1 MMLIRLRLAFLLCAP
16 VLFSVFATDA
26 LGKEKASPNKTTYDQ
41 LAYDIGFNGMIL
53 VGRGDAKPQIIAAG
67 TSMPD
72 RQIEAGYEKGTLT
85 GIESGRGLRF
95 FDLRDRWRW
104 ASVTKQVVA
113 TLVLQEVAKGTIAL
127 DQPLAT
133 YLPNFRGP
141 NAAKITIRQ
150 LLRHQSGLPN
160 PDDTAPDKAGV
171 PAYYSPTITQDRSAT
186 SGWCAG
192 APKSEPG
199 GNWAYNNCDF
209 IVAGAVLEAVTGQ
222 TWQELVA
229 SRIAKPLGLKSLA
242 AFPKPQITVQGFSKK
257 VREPAYRLEHFAAS
271 GALYGTPYDL
281 WKFDR
286 ALMTGKLLPKEQLD
300 ELWDGKPEL
309 GFIALGQWVFE
320 ASLKSCAKPVRIV
333 ERRGAIGGVQV
344 RNFILPEAD
353 MVVIAFTNRGEFEF
367 GEIWQG
373 SGFAHDLLDTAV
385 CQQAHK

>member
-1 MMLIRLRLAFLLCAP
+1 MIRL
-16 VLFSVFATDA
+16 VVFAMLLIAAPAAAQSVRVDV
-26 LGKEKASPNKTTYDQ
+26 SQ
-41 LAYDIGFNGMIL
+41 LAKTADFNGTL
-53 VGRGDAKPQIIAAG
+53 VISRGNLPAIQLHIGEMWPPIEFERQGGR
-67 TSMPD
+67 
-72 RQIEAGYEKGTLT
+72 TL
-85 GIESGRGLRF
+85 GSALSPEFGSF
-95 FDLRDRWRW
+95 SSRDRWRW
-104 ASVTKQVVA
+104 ASVTKQVLA

-127 DQPLAT
+127 DQPLAS
-133 YLPNFRGP
+133 YLPNFRG
-141 NAAKITIRQ
+141 ATSAKITIRQ

-160 PDDTAPDKAGV
+160 PDDTVPDKSSV
-171 PAYYSPTITQDRSAT
+171 PGYYSPATDQDRSAA

-209 IVAGAVLEAVTGQ
+209 IVVGAVLEAVTGQ

-242 AFPKPQITVQGFSKK
+242 AFPKPQITVQGFSNHA
-257 VREPAYRLEHFAAS
+257 REPAYRLEHFDAS

-286 ALMTGKLLPKEQLD
+286 ALMTGKLLPKQQLD

-344 RNFILPEAD
+344 RNFILPDAD
-353 MVVIAFTNRGEFEF
+353 MVVIAFTNRAEFEF